1 MTERPLVIGKGTK
14 QKRGPNTWRYRHSL
28 GKDPATGKY
37 RYSPWRTIHTSKS
50 REVDA
55 ALEEY
60 KVELN
65 NGIFVQKA
73 TDTIGEYAFHFHSN
87 RENELTPLAYKR
99 EELDI
104 KHIAVLFDKIRLQE
118 LRSFM
123 IEDAYAKA
131 RKERLFSESELSK
144 IHMKLRQVLDH
155 AMRDELIVKNPA
167 SDIKVARPYGKERET
182 LVASEAER
190 LRSLLLDTPSAH
202 STCVLL
208 MLDTG
213 MRRGEA
219 LGLTWK
225 NVKVNGTERLVLIRQ
240 QFAADKQIRKPK
252 SRSGSRSIAI
262 SEELADYL
270 KGWRKTQKDD
280 LAALGLD
287 QTGGTPLVHC
297 LSRDRDTKCA
307 EAGFMDPNNFDRW
320 FRSFCVEHGFGR
332 YEGKRKVRYVS
343 RTVNGKTTR
352 KAYSEQ
358 EWAELETLIGKHP
371 EIREE
376 EHIHVYKTENRPF
389 GYTGLHPHM
398 LRHTQATLLIA
409 AGVDPKTVQ
418 ARIGHASISTT
429 LDIYSHALPENDKR
443 ASDVFSSMLAK
454 ANSPSD

>member
-28 GKDPATGKY
+28 GKDPVTGKY

-60 KVELN
+60 KLELN
-65 NGIFVQKA
+65 NGIFIQKTA
-73 TDTIGEYAFHFHSN
+73 NTVGEYALHFHSN
-87 RENELTPLAYKR
+87 RESEITPLAYKR
-99 EELDI
+99 EELDV
-104 KHIAVLFDKIRLQE
+104 KHIDALFGKIRLQE
-118 LRSFM
+118 LRPFM
-123 IEDAYAKA
+123 IEDTYARV
-131 RKERLFSESELSK
+131 RKEHLFSESELSK

-155 AMRDELIVKNPA
+155 AVRDELIAKNPA
-167 SDIKVARPYGKERET
+167 SNIKVARPYGKERKALSAE
-182 LVASEAER
+182 EAER
-190 LRSLLLDTPSAH
+190 LRSILLDSPSAH

-225 NVKVNGTERLVLIRQ
+225 NVKIDSENRLVLIRQ

-252 SRSGSRSIAI
+252 SKSGSRSLFI
-262 SEELADYL
+262 SKELADYL
-270 KGWRKTQKDD
+270 KGWRNTQKAE
-280 LAALGLD
+280 LSAVGLG
-287 QTGGTPLVHC
+287 QTGDTPLAHC
-297 LSRDRDTKCA
+297 LSRNPDTRLA
-307 EAGFMDPNNFDRW
+307 EAGFMDPNNFSRW

-332 YEGKRKVRYVS
+332 YEGTKKIRYVS
-343 RTVNGKTTR
+343 RTIDGTTTR
-352 KAYSEQ
+352 KAYDEQ
-358 EWAELETLIGKHP
+358 KWAELKVLLDKHP

-376 EHIHVYKTENRPF
+376 EQIHVYKTENRPF
-389 GYTGLHPHM
+389 GYTGLYSHM

-418 ARIGHASISTT
+418 TRIGHASISTT
-429 LDIYSHALPENDKR
+429 LDIYSHALSENDKR
-443 ASDVFSSMLAK
+443 ASDIFSSTLAK
-454 ANSPSD
+454 ADPSSA